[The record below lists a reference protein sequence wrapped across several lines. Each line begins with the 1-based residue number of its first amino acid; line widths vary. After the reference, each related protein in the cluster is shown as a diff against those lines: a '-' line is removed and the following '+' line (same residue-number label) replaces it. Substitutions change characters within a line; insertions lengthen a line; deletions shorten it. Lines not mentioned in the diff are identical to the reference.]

1 MMPLRI
7 LVVDD
12 EPAICENLSDIL
24 EDFGHEVHW
33 ESDPESAIKAIEDN
47 EECIFDVAILD
58 FKMPKMNGAELLQ
71 RIRTKCPDLIAILV
85 SAFCDALNSEDPLEN
100 EFNEIIEKPLD
111 VSNLLKL
118 LDGLTPLVLCVDD
131 DKDFCDSLFEIFEHK
146 GINASFS
153 HDVEAA
159 KKAIQSNAFDVVII
173 DLKLPD
179 GDGSETLRTVNKQ
192 RPATKT
198 ILITGY
204 PDRLEHKSP
213 DLPDIQPDA
222 VFLKPIDPAQLMNV
236 IFRLSN
242 QPT

>member
-24 EDFGHEVHW
+24 EDFGHKVHW
-33 ESDPESAIKAIEDN
+33 ESDPESAIKAMDGNED
-47 EECIFDVAILD
+47 CVFDVAILD
-58 FKMPKMNGAELLQ
+58 FKMPKMNGAELLKK
-71 RIRTKCPDLIAILV
+71 IRSKCPDVVAILI
-85 SAFCDALNSEDPLEN
+85 SAFCDALESQDPLEN
-100 EFNEIIEKPLD
+100 DFNEIIEKPLD

-131 DKDFCDSLFEIFEHK
+131 DQDFCDSLFEIFEQK
-146 GINASFS
+146 GINAAFS
-153 HDVEAA
+153 HDVENA
-159 KKAIQSNAFDVVII
+159 KKAIQSNSFDVVLV

-179 GDGSETLRTVNKQ
+179 GDGAETLREINQ
-192 RPATKT
+192 RRPDTKT

-204 PDRLEHKSP
+204 PDQLEQKTS
-213 DLPDIQPDA
+213 DLPELQPDA

>member
-7 LVVDD
+7 LIVDD

-24 EDFGHEVHW
+24 EDFGHDVHW
-33 ESDPESAIKAIEDN
+33 ESDPESALSKIELED
-47 EECIFDVAILD
+47 ECVFDVAILD
-58 FKMPKMNGAELLQ
+58 FKMPKMNGAELLCK
-71 RIRTKCPDLIAILV
+71 IREKCPGLVAILA
-85 SAFCDALNSEDPLEN
+85 SAFCDDLKAEDPLEN
-100 EFNEIIEKPLD
+100 SFNQIIEKPLD

-131 DKDFCDSLFEIFEHK
+131 DQEFCDSLLEIFQHK
-146 GINASFS
+146 GITASFS
-153 HDVEAA
+153 HDIENA
-159 KKAIQSNAFDVVII
+159 KRMIQSSSFDVVLV

-179 GDGSETLRTVNKQ
+179 GDGSETLREIHRQ
-192 RPATKT
+192 RPDTKT

-204 PDRLEHKSP
+204 PDQLKQKSA
-213 DLPDIQPDA
+213 DIPELQPDA
-222 VFLKPIDPAQLMNV
+222 VFLKPIDPAKLMNV